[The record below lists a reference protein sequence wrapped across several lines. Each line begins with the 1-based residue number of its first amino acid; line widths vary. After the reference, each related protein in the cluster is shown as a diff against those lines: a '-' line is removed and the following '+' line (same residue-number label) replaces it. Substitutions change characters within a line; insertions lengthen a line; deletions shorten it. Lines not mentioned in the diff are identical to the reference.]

1 MTLFAEVRHLSSAK
15 TPLVLLHGFGG
26 IGSGWAPVVARLEAD
41 QPLVVYD
48 LPGHGASL
56 DAKGVGH
63 AGVMAKAILDDLD
76 KRGLSFF
83 HLCGHSMGGA
93 IASLIALRARDRVA
107 SLTLAAPGGFGP
119 EIDHQALRRY
129 GLAVEPDAL
138 AVGLAAMAA
147 RGAAPRMAD
156 LVELA
161 DARRLP
167 GATDRLM
174 EILQSFLVETG
185 GQIGQGTLPFS
196 SFASLGIPTRLLWG
210 TADPILPVAQARNIW
225 PGAEV
230 TLIEGAGHML
240 IDEAPDQVAVAI
252 QAAVEEG

>member
-15 TPLVLLHGFGG
+15 APLVLLHGFGG
-26 IGSGWAPVVARLEAD
+26 ICASWVPVILRLEPH

-48 LPGHGASL
+48 LPGHGHSI
-56 DAKGVGH
+56 DAEGVGH
-63 AGVMAKAILDDLD
+63 AGVMAKAILADLGR
-76 KRGLSFF
+76 RGISSF

-107 SLTLAAPGGFGP
+107 SLTLVAPGGFGP

-138 AVGLAAMAA
+138 AGGLAAMAA
-147 RGAAPRMAD
+147 QGVAFEAAGLER
-156 LVELA
+156 LA
-161 DARRLP
+161 AARRIA

-174 EILQSFLVETG
+174 EILQSFLVEPD
-185 GQIGQGTLPFS
+185 GQIGQGTLPLS
-196 SFASLGIPTRLLWG
+196 SFSALGIPTRLLWG
-210 TADPILPVAQARNIW
+210 TADPILPVVQAKNIW
-225 PGAEV
+225 QGAKV

-240 IDEAPDQVAVAI
+240 IDEAPERVAAAI
-252 QAAVEEG
+252 REAMAEG